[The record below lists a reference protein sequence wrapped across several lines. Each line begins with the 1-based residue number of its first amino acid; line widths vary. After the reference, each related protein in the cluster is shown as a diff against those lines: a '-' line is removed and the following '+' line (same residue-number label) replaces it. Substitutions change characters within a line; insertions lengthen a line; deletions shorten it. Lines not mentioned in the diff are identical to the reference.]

1 MNSDTLKKPS
11 LLTLE
16 GGRGFLEFMRNMTP
30 QILVG
35 SISIICTIRA
45 VDTGNIQLWI
55 LTLIMWFVF
64 FYIAVANY
72 INFISPVMKYIGD
85 ELASIEGY
93 MTKSDAEG
101 LKFKVWL
108 KGLIKN
114 IYLTS
119 IYKRKIF
126 LELVVLAILVEIPSI
141 VAIFA
146 AGTTA
151 GQLYGFIFTKC
162 T

>member
-1 MNSDTLKKPS
+1 MENNTVKKPS
-11 LLTLE
+11 LFTLE

-45 VDTGNIQLWI
+45 LDTGNIPLWI

-85 ELASIEGY
+85 ELADIEGY
-93 MTKSDAEG
+93 MTKSDTVG
-101 LKFKVWL
+101 LKFDDWL

-114 IYLTS
+114 ICLT
-119 IYKRKIF
+119 YKHKKKIF
-126 LELVVLAILVEIPSI
+126 LELVLLAILVEIPSV
-141 VAIFA
+141 VALFA

-151 GQLYGFIFTKC
+151 SQLYSFMFIK
-162 T
+162 

>member
-1 MNSDTLKKPS
+1 MNSDTLKKPY
-11 LLTLE
+11 LLSLE

-45 VDTGNIQLWI
+45 ANTGNILLWI

-64 FYIAVANY
+64 FYLAVANY
-72 INFISPVMKYIGD
+72 VNFISPVMKYIGD
-85 ELASIEGY
+85 ELGGIEGY
-93 MTKSDAEG
+93 MAKSDTHG

-114 IYLTS
+114 IYLTFK
-119 IYKRKIF
+119 YKRKIF
-126 LELVVLAILVEIPSI
+126 LELVLLTILVEIPSI

-146 AGTTA
+146 AGITA
-151 GQLYGFIFTKC
+151 SQLYSFIFLKI
-162 T
+162 